1 MKKRFFK
8 KIIAQ
13 TPEDLRLI
21 AALCSDSL
29 TVSNKIKY
37 LKDNKI
43 FLIPIER
50 PLNELGKKNKKIE
63 SILKFEY
70 IEKSKSKNIIQDNDN
85 KSLKLITID
94 IFKKN
99 NNFEISLL
107 FSDNAVIN
115 LETEIIEAT
124 LEDFKK
130 VNDENNWFFK
140 KKWEKNPFRF
150 SW

>member
-21 AALCSDSL
+21 SALSSDSL

-85 KSLKLITID
+85 EILKLITID

-130 VNDENNWFFK
+130 VNDENN
-140 KKWEKNPFRF
+140 
-150 SW
+150 

>member
-21 AALCSDSL
+21 SALCSDSL

-50 PLNELGKKNKKIE
+50 PLNELGKKNEKIE

-99 NNFEISLL
+99 TNFEISLL

-130 VNDENNWFFK
+130 VNDENN
-140 KKWEKNPFRF
+140 
-150 SW
+150 

>member
-29 TVSNKIKY
+29 TVSNKIKF

-130 VNDENNWFFK
+130 ANDENN
-140 KKWEKNPFRF
+140 
-150 SW
+150 

>member
-50 PLNELGKKNKKIE
+50 PLNELGKKNEKIE

-107 FSDNAVIN
+107 FSDNAAIN

-130 VNDENNWFFK
+130 ANDENN
-140 KKWEKNPFRF
+140 
-150 SW
+150 

>member
-21 AALCSDSL
+21 SALCSDSL

-50 PLNELGKKNKKIE
+50 PLNELGKKNEKIE

-85 KSLKLITID
+85 KILKLITID

-107 FSDNAVIN
+107 FSDNAAIN

-130 VNDENNWFFK
+130 VND
-140 KKWEKNPFRF
+140 
-150 SW
+150 

>member
-21 AALCSDSL
+21 SALCSDSS
-29 TVSNKIKY
+29 TESNKIKY

-130 VNDENNWFFK
+130 VNDENN
-140 KKWEKNPFRF
+140 
-150 SW
+150 

>member
-21 AALCSDSL
+21 SALCSDSL

-50 PLNELGKKNKKIE
+50 PLNELEKKNKKIE

-130 VNDENNWFFK
+130 VNDENN
-140 KKWEKNPFRF
+140 
-150 SW
+150 

>member
-85 KSLKLITID
+85 KIIKLITID

-130 VNDENNWFFK
+130 VNDENN
-140 KKWEKNPFRF
+140 
-150 SW
+150 

>member
-21 AALCSDSL
+21 SALCSDSL

-85 KSLKLITID
+85 KILKLITID

-107 FSDNAVIN
+107 FSDNAAIN

-124 LEDFKK
+124 LEDLKK
-130 VNDENNWFFK
+130 ANDENN
-140 KKWEKNPFRF
+140 
-150 SW
+150 

>member
-21 AALCSDSL
+21 AALCSGSL

-50 PLNELGKKNKKIE
+50 PLNELGKKNEKIE

-130 VNDENNWFFK
+130 VNDENN
-140 KKWEKNPFRF
+140 
-150 SW
+150 

>member
-21 AALCSDSL
+21 SALCSDSL
-29 TVSNKIKY
+29 TVSNKIKF

-85 KSLKLITID
+85 KSLKLIMID

-107 FSDNAVIN
+107 FSDNAAIN

-130 VNDENNWFFK
+130 VNDENN
-140 KKWEKNPFRF
+140 
-150 SW
+150 

>member
-21 AALCSDSL
+21 SALCSDSL

-130 VNDENNWFFK
+130 VNNENN
-140 KKWEKNPFRF
+140 
-150 SW
+150 

>member
-50 PLNELGKKNKKIE
+50 PLNELGIKNNKIE

-85 KSLKLITID
+85 KILKLITID

-107 FSDNAVIN
+107 FSDNAAIN

-130 VNDENNWFFK
+130 ANDENN
-140 KKWEKNPFRF
+140 
-150 SW
+150 

>member
-21 AALCSDSL
+21 SALCSDSL
-29 TVSNKIKY
+29 TVSNKIKF

-50 PLNELGKKNKKIE
+50 PLNELVKKNKKIE

-85 KSLKLITID
+85 KIIKLITID

-130 VNDENNWFFK
+130 VNDENN
-140 KKWEKNPFRF
+140 
-150 SW
+150 

>member
-85 KSLKLITID
+85 KILKLITID

-107 FSDNAVIN
+107 FSDNAAIN

-124 LEDFKK
+124 LEDLKK
-130 VNDENNWFFK
+130 ANDENN
-140 KKWEKNPFRF
+140 
-150 SW
+150 

>member
-85 KSLKLITID
+85 KTLKLITID

-130 VNDENNWFFK
+130 VNDENN
-140 KKWEKNPFRF
+140 
-150 SW
+150 

>member
-21 AALCSDSL
+21 SALCSDSL

-85 KSLKLITID
+85 KIIKLITID

-107 FSDNAVIN
+107 FSDNAAIN

-124 LEDFKK
+124 LEDLKK
-130 VNDENNWFFK
+130 ANDENN
-140 KKWEKNPFRF
+140 
-150 SW
+150 

>member
-50 PLNELGKKNKKIE
+50 PLNELGKKNEKIE

-107 FSDNAVIN
+107 FSDNAAIN

-124 LEDFKK
+124 LEDLKK
-130 VNDENNWFFK
+130 ANDENN
-140 KKWEKNPFRF
+140 
-150 SW
+150 

>member
-13 TPEDLRLI
+13 TAEDLRLI
-21 AALCSDSL
+21 AALCSDAL

-70 IEKSKSKNIIQDNDN
+70 IEKSKSKNIIQDNNN
-85 KSLKLITID
+85 KILKLITMD

-115 LETEIIEAT
+115 LETEIIEVT

-130 VNDENNWFFK
+130 ANDENN
-140 KKWEKNPFRF
+140 
-150 SW
+150 

>member
-50 PLNELGKKNKKIE
+50 PLNELGKKNEKIE

-85 KSLKLITID
+85 KSLKRLNR
-94 IFKKN
+94 F
-99 NNFEISLL
+99 F
-107 FSDNAVIN
+107 
-115 LETEIIEAT
+115 
-124 LEDFKK
+124 DF
-130 VNDENNWFFK
+130 
-140 KKWEKNPFRF
+140 PQI
-150 SW
+150 

>member
-50 PLNELGKKNKKIE
+50 PLNELGKKNEKIE

-70 IEKSKSKNIIQDNDN
+70 IEKSKSKNIIQNNDN

-130 VNDENNWFFK
+130 VNDENN
-140 KKWEKNPFRF
+140 
-150 SW
+150 

>member
-13 TPEDLRLI
+13 TSEDLRLI

-50 PLNELGKKNKKIE
+50 PLNELGIKNNKIE

-85 KSLKLITID
+85 KIIKLITID

-115 LETEIIEAT
+115 LETEIIEAN
-124 LEDFKK
+124 LEDLKK
-130 VNDENNWFFK
+130 ENDENN
-140 KKWEKNPFRF
+140 
-150 SW
+150 

>member
-21 AALCSDSL
+21 SALCSDSL
-29 TVSNKIKY
+29 TVSNKIKF

-107 FSDNAVIN
+107 FSDNAAIN

-124 LEDFKK
+124 LEDLKK
-130 VNDENNWFFK
+130 ANDENN
-140 KKWEKNPFRF
+140 
-150 SW
+150 

>member
-21 AALCSDSL
+21 SALCSDSL

-85 KSLKLITID
+85 KILKLITID

-107 FSDNAVIN
+107 FSDNAAIS

-130 VNDENNWFFK
+130 VNDENN
-140 KKWEKNPFRF
+140 
-150 SW
+150 

>member
-21 AALCSDSL
+21 SALCSDSL

-70 IEKSKSKNIIQDNDN
+70 IEKSKSKNIIQDNNN
-85 KSLKLITID
+85 KILKLITMD

-130 VNDENNWFFK
+130 VNDENN
-140 KKWEKNPFRF
+140 
-150 SW
+150 

>member
-50 PLNELGKKNKKIE
+50 PLNELGIKNNKIE

-85 KSLKLITID
+85 KILKLITID

-130 VNDENNWFFK
+130 VNDENN
-140 KKWEKNPFRF
+140 
-150 SW
+150 

>member
-50 PLNELGKKNKKIE
+50 PLNELGIKNNKIE

-85 KSLKLITID
+85 KILKLITID

-107 FSDNAVIN
+107 FSDNAAIN

-124 LEDFKK
+124 LEDLKK
-130 VNDENNWFFK
+130 ANDENN
-140 KKWEKNPFRF
+140 
-150 SW
+150 

>member
-13 TPEDLRLI
+13 TSEDLRLI

-130 VNDENNWFFK
+130 VNDENN
-140 KKWEKNPFRF
+140 
-150 SW
+150 

>member
-1 MKKRFFK
+1 MKKKRFFK

-13 TPEDLRLI
+13 TSEDLRLI
-21 AALCSDSL
+21 SALCSDSL
-29 TVSNKIKY
+29 TLSNKIKF
-37 LKDNKI
+37 LKDNKV

-70 IEKSKSKNIIQDNDN
+70 IEKSKSKNIIQDNDY
-85 KSLKLITID
+85 KILKLITID

-115 LETEIIEAT
+115 LETEIIEVT

-130 VNDENNWFFK
+130 ANDENN
-140 KKWEKNPFRF
+140 
-150 SW
+150 

>member
-1 MKKRFFK
+1 MKKKRFFK

-13 TPEDLRLI
+13 TSEDLRLI
-21 AALCSDSL
+21 SALCSDSL
-29 TVSNKIKY
+29 TLSNKIKF
-37 LKDNKI
+37 LKDNKV

-70 IEKSKSKNIIQDNDN
+70 IEKSKSKNIIQDNDY
-85 KSLKLITID
+85 KILKLITID

-130 VNDENNWFFK
+130 ANDENN
-140 KKWEKNPFRF
+140 
-150 SW
+150 

>member
-21 AALCSDSL
+21 SALCSDSL
-29 TVSNKIKY
+29 TVSNKIKF

-130 VNDENNWFFK
+130 VNDEINWFFE
-140 KKWEKNPFRF
+140 KKWK
-150 SW
+150 

>member
-50 PLNELGKKNKKIE
+50 PLNELGIKNKKIE

-85 KSLKLITID
+85 KIIKLITID

-107 FSDNAVIN
+107 FSDNAAIN

-130 VNDENNWFFK
+130 VNDENN
-140 KKWEKNPFRF
+140 
-150 SW
+150 

>member
-70 IEKSKSKNIIQDNDN
+70 IEKSKSKNIIQNNDN
-85 KSLKLITID
+85 KILKLITID

-107 FSDNAVIN
+107 FSDNAAIN

-130 VNDENNWFFK
+130 ANDENN
-140 KKWEKNPFRF
+140 
-150 SW
+150 

>member
-70 IEKSKSKNIIQDNDN
+70 IEKSKSKNIIQDDDN

-130 VNDENNWFFK
+130 VNDENN
-140 KKWEKNPFRF
+140 
-150 SW
+150 

>member
-21 AALCSDSL
+21 SALCSDSS

-107 FSDNAVIN
+107 FSDNAAIN

-130 VNDENNWFFK
+130 VNDENN
-140 KKWEKNPFRF
+140 
-150 SW
+150 

>member
-21 AALCSDSL
+21 SALCSDSL
-29 TVSNKIKY
+29 TVSNKIKF

-70 IEKSKSKNIIQDNDN
+70 IEKSKSKNIIQYNDN

-124 LEDFKK
+124 LEDFKE
-130 VNDENNWFFK
+130 VNDETN
-140 KKWEKNPFRF
+140 
-150 SW
+150 

>member
-21 AALCSDSL
+21 SALCSDSL

-43 FLIPIER
+43 FLIPIDR
-50 PLNELGKKNKKIE
+50 PLNELGKKNEKIE

-130 VNDENNWFFK
+130 ANDENN
-140 KKWEKNPFRF
+140 
-150 SW
+150 

>member
-21 AALCSDSL
+21 AALCSGSL

-70 IEKSKSKNIIQDNDN
+70 IEKSKSKNIIQDNDI
-85 KSLKLITID
+85 KILKLITID

-130 VNDENNWFFK
+130 VNDENN
-140 KKWEKNPFRF
+140 
-150 SW
+150 

>member
-21 AALCSDSL
+21 SALCSDSL
-29 TVSNKIKY
+29 TVSNKIKF

-130 VNDENNWFFK
+130 VNDEIN
-140 KKWEKNPFRF
+140 
-150 SW
+150 

>member
-85 KSLKLITID
+85 KILKLITID

-130 VNDENNWFFK
+130 VNDEIN
-140 KKWEKNPFRF
+140 
-150 SW
+150 